1 MSHKWPCINLNP
13 QWQTQK
19 SVIQYILEYYFS
31 NILNAPPSFRFI
43 SPYRAFPK
51 LSLGWRTG
59 DCLCSQQLSFSNTG
73 KREISVSTDWQHA
86 SPLSFR
92 GCSVPGW
99 LYPVVPTS
107 LLLTGPT
114 AAFCTHSPEGTERL
128 SQWVSILFL
137 IFLSKQWI

>member
-51 LSLGWRTG
+51 LSPGWRTG

-73 KREISVSTDWQHA
+73 EKGNLCKYWLTARK
-86 SPLSFR
+86 SPLLQRLFCPWLALPCGPHLPLANR
-92 GCSVPGW
+92 TYCCF
-99 LYPVVPTS
+99 LYPQSWRNWEAVPV
-107 LLLTGPT
+107 
-114 AAFCTHSPEGTERL
+114 
-128 SQWVSILFL
+128 SQRIIFDFSI
-137 IFLSKQWI
+137 